1 MSINMK
7 LERYEFLNHALKA
20 IKYRFEKATKGSLDN
35 FGEFRVSDHTRSPS
49 GIVNHMFD
57 LVNKTI
63 SIITDGDM
71 NTESPELMKFDEECQ
86 RFVIGLEKLM
96 IVLQQSQIDLFI
108 CKRLLQG
115 PILDITTHIGQLA
128 LLNGLNGNKIEKEI
142 YYALDL

>member
-1 MSINMK
+1 MNMK
-7 LERYEFLNHALKA
+7 LERYELLNHALKA
-20 IKYRFEKATKGSLDN
+20 IKYRFEKATVGSLDN

-49 GIVNHMFD
+49 EIVNHMFD
-57 LVNKTI
+57 LVNK
-63 SIITDGDM
+63 SITLITGGDM
-71 NTESPELMKFDEECQ
+71 NTESPELMKFGEECQ

-96 IVLQQSQIDLFI
+96 IVLQQSQIDLFK

-128 LLNGLNGNKIEKEI
+128 LLNGLNANKIGKEN

>member
-1 MSINMK
+1 MK
-7 LERYEFLNHALKA
+7 LERYELLNHALKA
-20 IKYRFEKATKGSLDN
+20 IKYRFEKATDGSLDN

-49 GIVNHMFD
+49 EIVNHMFD

-63 SIITDGDM
+63 SIINGGHV
-71 NTESPELMKFDEECQ
+71 NTESLELLKFGEECQ

-96 IVLQQSQIDLFI
+96 IVLQQSQIDLFT

-128 LLNGLNGNKIEKEI
+128 LLNGLNGNKIGKEN
-142 YYALDL
+142 YYDLDL